1 MWQQL
6 VSSCDRQW
14 CYLVM
19 VIVRGDSEAGCAGTN
34 DGCETRAAHLR
45 WRKAIV
51 AVFSHHDQ
59 VECV

>member
-1 MWQQL
+1 MT
-6 VSSCDRQW
+6 VP

-19 VIVRGDSEAGCAGTN
+19 VIVDGDSEAGGARTN